1 MLEAG
6 VGSPFRI
13 ESREGVKMI
22 LDEHRIDWASD
33 RVTVPGYR
41 GHDHF
46 WDRAMSQGVF
56 LRATVAGLV
65 APTSISP
72 AAVCTAEVL

>member
-46 WDRAMSQGVF
+46 WDRAMSRGV
-56 LRATVAGLV
+56 LAGDGDGGGVGGSYLN
-65 APTSISP
+65 
-72 AAVCTAEVL
+72 